1 LQKGQLHA
9 WALIREFLPH
19 AILKADLILLAD
31 CLDFNAEVVDDGE
44 GTSGNELREAAKAER
59 SSGAARAE

>member
-1 LQKGQLHA
+1 
-9 WALIREFLPH
+9 LIGEFLPH

-31 CLDFNAEVVDDGE
+31 CLDFDAEVVDDGE

-59 SSGAARAE
+59 SSGAAWAK